1 MSMRAGA
8 KAARGGPRAGS
19 PSAPTWT
26 VRLTAAITLTS
37 LMALAASAQEAPLPT
52 GVVPEEPDG
61 HIAVDARNST
71 VRPGARQF
79 SPDLLSALTL
89 PEGFRI
95 SVFAEGLEEPRTIVV
110 HENGDVYIAERS
122 AGQVRLLR
130 DTDGDGRADDSRV
143 VASGLGQDLEGVHG
157 LAIREGWL
165 YMVTETELY
174 RAQIGAGGDLGDVE
188 RLSDDIPA
196 GGQHPNRT
204 LGFSPTGEMFLSIGS
219 TCNACVEPQDDHAA
233 LHRVADDGSRTLFAE
248 GLRNTIA
255 FGWHPATGDLW
266 GLDHNS
272 DGRGEDW
279 PPEELNRIVEGEH
292 YGWPFCGG
300 DREPDHQVSQDP
312 SDPRPMTKQEF
323 CATTQGPEL
332 VYTAH
337 AAPMQVVFYE
347 GDAFPAEYRHDA
359 FATMRGS
366 WNRNPPSGYEV
377 VRIRFD
383 DAGAPTGI
391 ESFITGWLLEEGRA
405 HGGRLMGLAATPD
418 GALLLG
424 DDANGVVLKVEYDG
438 G

>member
-1 MSMRAGA
+1 
-8 KAARGGPRAGS
+8 
-19 PSAPTWT
+19 
-26 VRLTAAITLTS
+26 TS

-165 YMVTETELY
+165 YMVRETELY

-204 LGFSPTGEMFLSIGS
+204 LGFSPLGEWLLSIGG
-219 TCNACVEPQDDHAA
+219 TCNACDEPQDDHAA
-233 LHRVADDGSRTLFAE
+233 RHRVADDGARTLFAD
-248 GLRNTIA
+248 GLRSTIA

-279 PPEELNRIVEGEH
+279 PPEELNR
-292 YGWPFCGG
+292 
-300 DREPDHQVSQDP
+300 
-312 SDPRPMTKQEF
+312 
-323 CATTQGPEL
+323 
-332 VYTAH
+332 
-337 AAPMQVVFYE
+337 
-347 GDAFPAEYRHDA
+347 
-359 FATMRGS
+359 
-366 WNRNPPSGYEV
+366 
-377 VRIRFD
+377 
-383 DAGAPTGI
+383 
-391 ESFITGWLLEEGRA
+391 
-405 HGGRLMGLAATPD
+405 
-418 GALLLG
+418 
-424 DDANGVVLKVEYDG
+424 
-438 G
+438 

>member
-1 MSMRAGA
+1 MTTRPARRSRPGAVRAAERSSSRAGV
-8 KAARGGPRAGS
+8 AG
-19 PSAPTWT
+19 A
-26 VRLTAAITLTS
+26 VLLTS
-37 LMALAASAQEAPLPT
+37 ITALAVGAQETPLPT
-52 GVVPEEPDG
+52 GITPDEPDG
-61 HIAVDARNST
+61 HIAVDAVNST
-71 VRPGARQF
+71 VRPAARDF
-79 SPDLLSALTL
+79 SPELLPSLSL
-89 PEGFRI
+89 PAGF
-95 SVFAEGLEEPRTIVV
+95 SVTVFAEGLEEPRTIVT
-110 HENGDVYIAERS
+110 GPSGQVYVAERS

-130 DTDGDGRADDSRV
+130 DADGDGLAEISRV
-143 VASGLGQDLEGVHG
+143 VTSQPGEDLQGVHG
-157 LAIREGWL
+157 LAVHDGWL

-174 RAQIGAGGDLGDVE
+174 RARINAEGDLGAPE
-188 RLSDDIPA
+188 LISDDIPA

-204 LGFSPTGEMFLSIGS
+204 IAFSPDGELFLSIGS

-255 FGWHPATGDLW
+255 FGWHPASGELW

-272 DGRGEDW
+272 DGRGENW

-323 CATTQGPEL
+323 CESTAPPALT
-332 VYTAH
+332 YTAH

-347 GDAFPAEYRHDA
+347 GDSFPGEYRHDA
-359 FATMRGS
+359 FVTMRGS

-383 DAGAPTGI
+383 EAGAPQGI
-391 ESFITGWLLEEGRA
+391 ETFASGWLLEGGRA
-405 HGGRLMGLAATPD
+405 HGGRLMGLALMPD
-418 GALLLG
+418 GALLVG
-424 DDANGVVLKVEYDG
+424 DDANGVILRIGYDER
-438 G
+438 